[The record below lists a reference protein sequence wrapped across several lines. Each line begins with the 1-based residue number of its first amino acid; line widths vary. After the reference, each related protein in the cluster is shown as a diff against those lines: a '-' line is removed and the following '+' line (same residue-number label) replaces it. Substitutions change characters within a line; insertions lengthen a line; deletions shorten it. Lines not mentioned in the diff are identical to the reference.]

1 MNASVQQRA
10 ATLADHQ
17 ARAANYEAV
26 LRRCTSSVEIDAAV
40 LATVDGMEIASVAAR
55 AGYRPAQLAAMASS
69 LIAVASAAGREVGHA
84 ACERLVVQSGTG
96 TLLIRPLGG
105 NSALVLCMAVS
116 PQTVLGRALWA
127 ADEIARALVPR
138 A

>member
-10 ATLADHQ
+10 ATLADHHAQ
-17 ARAANYEAV
+17 AAHYESV
-26 LRRCTSSVEIDAAV
+26 LQRCTGDVEIDAAV
-40 LATVDGMEIASVAAR
+40 LATVDGMAIASVGTR
-55 AGYRPAQLAAMASS
+55 AGDRAPQLGAMASS

-96 TLLIRPLGG
+96 TLLIRPLGAG
-105 NSALVLCMAVS
+105 SALVLCMAV
-116 PQTVLGRALWA
+116 PPKTVLGRALWA
-127 ADEIARALVPR
+127 ADEIARTLAPR